1 MKYVDWVER
10 VLAETS
16 RAISADVNS
25 RLMGIQVSEL
35 AKPLDLGID
44 PYGAPGFHESDER
57 MAILEAV
64 EDLGDLGL
72 ADGGRDSFRVVL
84 TERGRKGHEVSLRT
98 AWPQIVRDIR
108 VDEEQLAFLLRAA
121 ERSEE
126 EHDHFARMR
135 LVTSQEIFADLGW
148 PWEMGR
154 ALDITERL
162 KEKLCLHS
170 IPTMGGPI
178 PVRLTYTGVVR
189 ATEEQQ
195 TEDQELLREAL
206 NDWETTTVEFKR
218 LVDLSTTAN
227 RMEFTRDT
235 LSIATTPGR
244 QRRMLVIG
252 FDAKTHSFVQSVD
265 TGITQDRL
273 EDVLNQYT
281 TGQPPELRYRTVSW
295 AGGLAG
301 LVGIVRD
308 AAQLPYRGND
318 EMRRRYGTDV
328 FVRHGS
334 HVVAPDEEELTDLV
348 EEARSARE
356 RGHDG

>member
-10 VLAETS
+10 VLAESS

-44 PYGAPGFHESDER
+44 PYGAPGFHQSDER

-64 EDLGDLGL
+64 EDLADLGL
-72 ADGGRDSFRVVL
+72 ADPSRDSFRVVL

-98 AWPQIVRDIR
+98 AWPQIVRDIQ
-108 VDEEQLAFLLRAA
+108 VDEEQLSFLRGAA

-126 EHDHFARMR
+126 QHEHFARMQH
-135 LVTSQEIFADLGW
+135 VTSQEIFADLGW
-148 PWEMGR
+148 LWEMGR

-162 KEKLCLHS
+162 KEKRCLHS
-170 IPTMGGPI
+170 FPTMGGPI

-189 ATEEQQ
+189 ATEQQQ
-195 TEDQELLREAL
+195 TEDQELLSEAL

-218 LVDLSTTAN
+218 LVDLSTPAN
-227 RMEFTRDT
+227 RMEFTRDI

-252 FDAKTHSFVQSVD
+252 FDAKTHAFVQSVD
-265 TGITQDRL
+265 ATIKQDRL

-281 TGQPPELRYRTVSW
+281 IGQPPELRYRTVFWDS
-295 AGGLAG
+295 GLAG
-301 LVGIVRD
+301 IVGIVRD
-308 AAQLPYRGND
+308 ATQLPYRGSD
-318 EMRRRYGTDV
+318 EIRLRYGTDV

-334 HVVAPDEEELTDLV
+334 HVAVPDGQELTDLA
-348 EEARSARE
+348 EEAQRARE
-356 RGHDG
+356 RAHLG